1 MDRQRILVVDDEAA
15 LRRLVSGVLKE
26 KGCTV
31 DVAGSAEE
39 GLALLEKDEP
49 GVALVDIKLPGMS
62 GLDMLDRI
70 KQLAPNTE
78 VVLMT
83 GHVSVETAIDAIRK
97 GAYDYLRKPFEEIE
111 DVWNVVKRALEKRQ
125 LYLKNCE
132 LLVEKERR
140 NREMA
145 VAMTRLKSL
154 IDAGC
159 AMGNCQSL
167 DELFDFFINLVVQE
181 LDVER
186 ASLMLL
192 DPQSKVLRIAA
203 SQGLVDVDVDAV
215 RVPLG
220 EGVAG
225 AVAKT
230 GQPFLVKDA
239 ESDPRVSKISNA
251 KWAGSFISTPI
262 VLSVPIKAQGTVLG
276 VLNVTDRHSGKP
288 FDEAD
293 LSYLSGLSGQVAV
306 AIDRARNF
314 EKLQAA
320 YESVK
325 AAQEKLVASEKIKAL
340 GQMAAGVAHDFNNA
354 LSIIM
359 GKAQI
364 EIDKI
369 ADGTVD
375 SQSLSGTL
383 ETIMKVS
390 SRVAERIKRI
400 QDYTR
405 IRKDVADGP
414 VDINAVIKEALE
426 MTKPKWF
433 EESKAQGRPINVRME
448 LTEVLPV
455 SGNVYELTQVLEN
468 LIFNAAEAM
477 PQGGELTFRTYAE
490 GNSIVLQVSDT
501 GIGMDEETRERLFE
515 PFFTTKEGGQGLG
528 SSIIYSIVERHDGE
542 IAIDS
547 KPGEGSTFTLR
558 FPRPQSISFGASR
571 AEVQA
576 RDTVRPVR
584 ILLVDDDEL
593 VLETYEEGLSL
604 KGHQVVVAHS
614 GSEALVALDKEGFD
628 VMITDLSMQGMAGLE
643 LAEKAKKIKPNL
655 PIILLSGWAI
665 QHAEN
670 KIKQVGIDYI
680 VPKPCS
686 IEELGDTIQEATRAG
701 VMPAIG

>member
-1 MDRQRILVVDDEAA
+1 MDKQRILVVDDEAS
-15 LRRLVSGVLKE
+15 LRRLIRGVLKE

-31 DVAGSAEE
+31 DVAGSAEK
-39 GLALLEKDEP
+39 GLALLEKAEP
-49 GVALVDIKLPGMS
+49 GVALVDIRLPGMS
-62 GLDMLDRI
+62 GLQMLEQI
-70 KQLAPNTE
+70 KRLAPNTE

-83 GHVSVETAIDAIRK
+83 GHASIETAVDAIRK
-97 GAYDYLRKPFEEIE
+97 GAYDYLRKPFDEIE
-111 DVWNVVKRALEKRQ
+111 DVWNTVKRALEKRQ

-145 VAMTRLKSL
+145 AAVARLKSL

-167 DELFDFFINLVVQE
+167 KELFDFFIKLVAKE

-192 DPQSKVLRIAA
+192 DQRSKVLRIAA

-225 AVAKT
+225 TVAKT
-230 GQPFLVKDA
+230 GRPFLVKDA
-239 ESDPRVSKISNA
+239 ESDPRVSKTPDS
-251 KWAGSFISTPI
+251 KRAGSFISTPI

-288 FDEAD
+288 FDNAD
-293 LSYLSGLSGQVAV
+293 LSYLSSLSGQVAV
-306 AIDRARNF
+306 AIESARNF
-314 EKLQAA
+314 EKLQRA

-325 AAQEKLVASEKIKAL
+325 SAQETLVASEKIKAL

-364 EIDKI
+364 GINRI
-369 ADGTVD
+369 ADGTID
-375 SQSLSGTL
+375 SETLRANL
-383 ETIMKVS
+383 ETIIRVS
-390 SRVAERIKRI
+390 SKGAERIKRI

-405 IRKDVADGP
+405 IRKDVPDGP
-414 VDINAVIKEALE
+414 VDINSVIREALE
-426 MTKPKWF
+426 LTQPKWN
-433 EESKAQGRPINVRME
+433 EESKAQGRPINVRIE
-448 LTEVLPV
+448 LTGVPPV
-455 SGNVYELTQVLEN
+455 SGNVYELTQVVEN

-477 PQGGELTFRTYAE
+477 PQGGELTFKTYTE

-501 GIGMDEETRERLFE
+501 GIGMDEETQGRQFE

-528 SSIIYSIVERHDGE
+528 SSIIYSIVKRHDGE
-542 IAIDS
+542 IAVDTE
-547 KPGEGSTFTLR
+547 PGEGSTFTVSL
-558 FPRPQSISFGASR
+558 PRPQSITLGAGR
-571 AEVQA
+571 PEGHAADAE
-576 RDTVRPVR
+576 RTLR

-593 VLETYEEGLSL
+593 VLETYQEGLSL
-604 KGHQVVVAHS
+604 KGHEVVVAHC
-614 GSEALVALDKEGFD
+614 GREALLALDKGTFD
-628 VMITDLSMQGMAGLE
+628 VMVTDLSMTGMAGLE
-643 LAEKAKKIKPNL
+643 LAEKAKKIEPDL

-665 QHAEN
+665 QHAE
-670 KIKQVGIDYI
+670 KQIKQVGVDY
-680 VPKPCS
+680 VVSKPCS
-686 IEELGDTIQEATRAG
+686 IEALGDTIQEATRAG
-701 VMPAIG
+701 AMSPVG